1 MRGTDP
7 TDPIPNAGVRA
18 ACLHALIHG
27 DPEDETTWVRQ
38 MAAAQ
43 FITDDFYGELRQMRL
58 QLVEFTKA
66 LNGSRR

>member
-7 TDPIPNAGVRA
+7 HNPIPNAGVRA

-27 DPEDETTWVRQ
+27 DPADETTWVRQ

-43 FITDDFYGELRQMRL
+43 FITDDLYGEIRGMRL
-58 QLVEFTKA
+58 QLIEFCKA
-66 LNGSRR
+66 ASGSR